1 MCIISTD
8 QTPYVIGVI
17 NNSAGSHQGVSVVRL

>member
-17 NNSAGSHQGVSVVRL
+17 YDSAGSH